1 MIPFTSIFLYILLN
15 YYWNNCWNWLI
26 NGISRSEFL
35 RISQSYS
42 SIHLYY
48 IVLNIVIINNDWK
61 QTDQTIDPIENNN
74 LFVYNIILS
83 DGYMPNGQ
91 IIIYSTYDLEQ

>member
-1 MIPFTSIFLYILLN
+1 
-15 YYWNNCWNWLI
+15 LI
-26 NGISRSEFL
+26 NEWNF
-35 RISQSYS
+35 SQSYS

-48 IVLNIVIINNDWK
+48 VVLNIVIINNDWE
-61 QTDQTIDPIENNN
+61 QTDQTVDPIENNN
-74 LFVYNIILS
+74 LFVYNIILP